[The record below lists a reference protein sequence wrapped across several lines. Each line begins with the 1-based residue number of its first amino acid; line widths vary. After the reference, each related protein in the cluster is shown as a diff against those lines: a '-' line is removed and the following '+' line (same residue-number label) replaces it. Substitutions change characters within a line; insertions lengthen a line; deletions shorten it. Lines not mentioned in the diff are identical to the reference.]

1 MINTLIKKLNWFQRL
16 VATAVSFTMFGLG
29 GMALSIFYFPLVLL
43 IIKEPG
49 ARKKIIRAS
58 ISASFR
64 FFINF
69 MSFSGI
75 IKLSKK
81 NIELL
86 QNENSCMLISN
97 HPTLVDVVAII
108 AYCPN
113 ASCVV
118 KESLFHNF
126 FIKGVVKAA
135 DYIPNVDPVILL
147 EKCRDSIEKGDV
159 LIIFPEGTRTKPGKD
174 LNFQRGAAHIA
185 LNLNCP
191 IRCVHI
197 RTSPSILSK
206 GLPWYS
212 IPERRSS
219 FELEVKDRLYPS
231 KIVDPDT
238 PRPLAARKITREF
251 LNQYCSSV

>member
-1 MINTLIKKLNWFQRL
+1 MLVSILRKLNWLQRL
-16 VATAVSFTMFGLG
+16 IATAVSFTMFGLG
-29 GMALSIFYFPLVLL
+29 GICLSLFYFPIVLL
-43 IIKEPG
+43 FIRKPVQ
-49 ARKKIIRAS
+49 RKKAIRGS

-69 MSFSGI
+69 MSITGI

-81 NIELL
+81 NIEILKT
-86 QNENSCMLISN
+86 ENSCMLICN

-108 AYCPN
+108 AYTPN

-118 KESLFHNF
+118 KESLFRNF
-126 FIKGVVKAA
+126 FVRGAVRAA

-159 LIIFPEGTRTKPGKD
+159 LIIFPEGTRSIPGEK

-191 IRCVHI
+191 VRCVQI
-197 RTSPSILSK
+197 TTSPSILSK
-206 GLPWYS
+206 GLAWYN
-212 IPERRSS
+212 IPNSRSN
-219 FELEVKDRLYPS
+219 FDLEVKGKLYPS
-231 KIVDPDT
+231 EIVDSDT

-251 LNQYCSSV
+251 LNQYCSSD

>member
-1 MINTLIKKLNWFQRL
+1 MLSSIYRKLNWLQRL
-16 VATAVSFTMFGLG
+16 VATAISFSMFGLG
-29 GMALSIFYFPLVLL
+29 GICLSLFYFPVVL
-43 IIKEPG
+43 IFIRNP
-49 ARKKIIRAS
+49 AQRKKIIRSS
-58 ISASFR
+58 ISTSFR

-69 MSFSGI
+69 MSVSGI

-81 NIELL
+81 NIEILKT
-86 QNENSCMLISN
+86 EHSCMLICN

-126 FIKGVVKAA
+126 FIGRVLKSA

-159 LIIFPEGTRTKPGKD
+159 LVIFPEGTRSVPGEK

-191 IRCVHI
+191 VRCVQI
-197 RTSPSILSK
+197 NTKPSILSK
-206 GLPWYS
+206 GLAWYN
-212 IPERRSS
+212 IPKRRSS
-219 FELEVKDRLYPS
+219 FDLEVKGKLFPA
-231 KIVDPDT
+231 KIVDPGT

-251 LNQYCSSV
+251 LNQYCSSD